1 MEWVYGEKAFRVVP
15 LEELL
20 EYYEKDWAGKL
31 IGIRIFTLGVN
42 KRLDKLP
49 RWHYPII
56 IHP

>member
-31 IGIRIFTLGVN
+31 IGIGIFTLGVN
-42 KRLDKLP
+42 KRLDK
-49 RWHYPII
+49 
-56 IHP
+56 